1 MKKHKKQLV
10 KLAATTAVIA
20 VALFAALYGVSHLKY
35 ERSVMATLAEVWMII
50 IDRDAIYEEGDGY
63 IENMELREKTN
74 LEPHEIPSGVS
85 MDIPYYYEY
94 EHNMQVYY
102 FNMETFTDTLL
113 IYIPGGGYLNNPLKY
128 HWKLINNV
136 SQNAEC
142 PVVMPIY
149 PKLPHYTCEQSYE
162 AMMEFYLDVASREG
176 VKHII
181 FAGDSSGGAM
191 SLVLAQKIRDLG
203 KDILEPEQLF
213 LYVPWM
219 DVTME
224 NEEVIE
230 IEPVDH
236 MLGLHGLI
244 DIGKKWA
251 ADLDRKDPV
260 VSPIYGTFE
269 NLGYITLFT
278 GTRDMLC
285 PDIVKFSEIL
295 TEQGIE
301 HTFIL
306 KEGLD
311 HPYPLF
317 PTPEA
322 KEAQQMLIDAIIA
335 TKGK

>member
-1 MKKHKKQLV
+1 MEKSKVKILKLFGSVVLV
-10 KLAATTAVIA
+10 AMLGFVL
-20 VALFAALYGVSHLKY
+20 LFAVSHLKY
-35 ERSVMATLAEVWMII
+35 ERSCMATLSEAWMVL
-50 IDRDAIYEEGDGY
+50 IDRDSIYEEGEGY
-63 IENMELREKTN
+63 IENLELRKKTN

-85 MDIPYYYEY
+85 MDIPYYYIW

-102 FNMETFTDTLL
+102 FNMKTFTDTLV

-136 SQNAEC
+136 SLNAEC
-142 PVVMPIY
+142 PVIMPIY
-149 PKLPHYTCEQSYE
+149 PKLPHYTCEQSYQV
-162 AMMEFYLDVASREG
+162 MMNFYLDIATRQG

-181 FAGDSSGGAM
+181 FAGDSSGGGM
-191 SLVLAQKIRDLG
+191 SLVLAQMIRDLEI
-203 KDILEPEQLF
+203 DIIEPEQLF

-224 NEEVIE
+224 NEEVEE
-230 IEPVDH
+230 IEPIDP
-236 MLGLHGLI
+236 MLGMHGLI

-251 ADLDRKDPV
+251 GDLDLKDPM
-260 VSPIYGTFE
+260 VSPIFGTFE
-269 NLGYITLFT
+269 DLGYISLFT

-285 PDIVKFSEIL
+285 PDIEKFSKIL
-295 TEQGIE
+295 TDQGVE
-301 HTFIL
+301 HTFML

-322 KEAQQMLIDAIIA
+322 KEAQQMLIDAILA
-335 TKGK
+335 TKG

>member
-1 MKKHKKQLV
+1 MKNSKIIKILK
-10 KLAATTAVIA
+10 TAVISAA
-20 VALFAALYGVSHLKY
+20 VFFVVLFCVSHFKY
-35 ERSVMATLAEVWMII
+35 ERSVMATLSEVWMVL
-50 IDRDAIYEEGDGY
+50 IDRDSIYEEGEGY
-63 IENMELREKTN
+63 IENIELREKTN
-74 LEPHEIPSGVS
+74 LEPHEKPDGVS
-85 MDIPYYYEY
+85 MDIPYYYIW

-113 IYIPGGGYLNNPLKY
+113 VYIPGGGYLNNPLKY

-162 AMMEFYLDVASREG
+162 VMMNFYLDIATRQG

-191 SLVLAQKIRDLG
+191 SLVLAQKIRDLDI
-203 KDILEPEQLF
+203 DILEPEQLF

-224 NEEVIE
+224 NEQVEE
-230 IEPVDH
+230 IEPIDP
-236 MLGLHGLI
+236 MLGMHGLI
-244 DIGKKWA
+244 DIGKRWA
-251 ADLDRKDPV
+251 ADLDLKDPV
-260 VSPIYGTFE
+260 VSPIFGTFE
-269 NLGYITLFT
+269 DLGYISLFT

-301 HTFIL
+301 HTFML

-322 KEAQQMLIDAIIA
+322 KEAQQMLIDAILA
-335 TKGK
+335 TKS

>member
-1 MKKHKKQLV
+1 MKNRKKKII
-10 KLAATTAVIA
+10 KLLTSTVVVAAV
-20 VALFAALYGVSHLKY
+20 LFAVLYSVSHLKY
-35 ERSVMATLAEVWMII
+35 ERSCMATLAEVWMVL
-50 IDRDAIYEEGDGY
+50 IDRDSIYEEGEGY
-63 IENMELREKTN
+63 IENIELREKTN
-74 LEPHEIPSGVS
+74 LEPHEKPSGVS
-85 MDIPYYYEY
+85 MDIPYNYVW

-136 SQNAEC
+136 SKNAEC

-162 AMMEFYLDVASREG
+162 VMMEFYLDVASREG

-191 SLVLAQKIRDLG
+191 SLVLAQKIRDLDI
-203 KDILEPEQLF
+203 DILEPEQLF

-224 NEEVIE
+224 NEEVEE
-230 IEPVDH
+230 IEPIDP
-236 MLGLHGLI
+236 MLGMHGLI
-244 DIGKKWA
+244 DIGQRWA
-251 ADLDRKDPV
+251 ADLDLKDPV
-260 VSPIYGTFE
+260 VSPIFGTFE
-269 NLGYITLFT
+269 DLGYISLFT

-301 HTFIL
+301 HTFMI

-322 KEAQQMLIDAIIA
+322 KEAQQMLIDAILA
-335 TKGK
+335 TKG

>member
-1 MKKHKKQLV
+1 MKTTEKKIL
-10 KLAATTAVIA
+10 KLATSTAVIA
-20 VALFAALYGVSHLKY
+20 AVLFVALYGISHLKY
-35 ERSVMATLAEVWMII
+35 ERSVMATLAEVWMVL
-50 IDRDAIYEEGDGY
+50 IDRDSIYEEGEGY
-63 IENMELREKTN
+63 IENIELREKTN
-74 LEPHEIPSGVS
+74 LEPHEKPVGVS
-85 MDIPYYYEY
+85 MDIPYYYQY

-136 SQNAEC
+136 SKNAEC

-149 PKLPHYTCEQSYE
+149 PKLPHCTCEESYKV
-162 AMMEFYLDVASREG
+162 MMEFYLDVASREG

-191 SLVLAQKIRDLG
+191 SLVLAQKIRDLDM
-203 KDILEPEQLF
+203 DILEPEQLF

-224 NEEVIE
+224 NEEVEE
-230 IEPVDH
+230 IEPIDP
-236 MLGLHGLI
+236 MLGMHGLI
-244 DIGKKWA
+244 DIGMKWA
-251 ADLDRKDPV
+251 DKLDRKDPI
-260 VSPIYGTFE
+260 VSPIFGTFE
-269 NLGYITLFT
+269 GLGYISLFT

-285 PDIVKFSEIL
+285 PDIVKFHEIL

-301 HTFIL
+301 HTFML

-322 KEAQQMLIDAIIA
+322 KEAQQMLIDAILA
-335 TKGK
+335 TKG

>member
-1 MKKHKKQLV
+1 MESTKKKFF
-10 KLAATTAVIA
+10 KLARSTAVVA
-20 VALFAALYGVSHLKY
+20 VVLFVALYGISHLKY
-35 ERSVMATLAEVWMII
+35 ERSVMATLAEVWMVL
-50 IDRDAIYEEGDGY
+50 IDRDYIYEEGEGY
-63 IENMELREKTN
+63 IENIELREKTN
-74 LEPHEIPSGVS
+74 LEPHEKPAGVS
-85 MDIPYYYEY
+85 MDIPYYYQY

-136 SQNAEC
+136 SQNAQC

-149 PKLPHYTCEQSYE
+149 PKLPHYTCEESYE

-191 SLVLAQKIRDLG
+191 SLVLAQKIRDLDM
-203 KDILEPEQLF
+203 DILEPEQLF

-224 NEEVIE
+224 NKEVE
-230 IEPVDH
+230 GIEPLDP
-236 MLGLHGLI
+236 MLGMHGLI
-244 DIGKKWA
+244 DIGMKWA
-251 ADLDRKDPV
+251 DKLDRKDPV
-260 VSPIYGTFE
+260 VSPIFGDFE
-269 NLGYITLFT
+269 DLGYISLFT

-285 PDIVKFSEIL
+285 PDIVKFHEIL

-301 HTFIL
+301 HTFML

-322 KEAQQMLIDAIIA
+322 KEAQQMLIDAILA
-335 TKGK
+335 AKG

>member
-1 MKKHKKQLV
+1 MKNSKKKIL
-10 KLAATTAVIA
+10 KLLSSTVIIAAVLF
-20 VALFAALYGVSHLKY
+20 VALYCVSHFKY
-35 ERSVMATLAEVWMII
+35 ERSCMATLSEVWMVLV
-50 IDRDAIYEEGDGY
+50 DRDSIYEEGEGY
-63 IENMELREKTN
+63 IENIELREKTN
-74 LEPHEIPSGVS
+74 LEPHEKPSGVS
-85 MDIPYYYEY
+85 MDIPYHYVW
-94 EHNMQVYY
+94 EHEMQVYY

-142 PVVMPIY
+142 PVIMPVY
-149 PKLPHYTCEQSYE
+149 PKLPHYTCEESYE
-162 AMMEFYLDVASREG
+162 VMMEFYLDVASREG

-181 FAGDSSGGAM
+181 FAGDSSGGGM
-191 SLVLAQKIRDLG
+191 SLVLAQKIRDLDI
-203 KDILEPEQLF
+203 DILEPEQLF

-224 NEEVIE
+224 NEAVEE
-230 IEPVDH
+230 IEPIDP
-236 MLGLHGLI
+236 MLGMHGLI
-244 DIGKKWA
+244 DIGLRWA
-251 ADLDRKDPV
+251 GELDRKDPM

-269 NLGYITLFT
+269 DLGYISLFT

-285 PDIVKFSEIL
+285 PDIVKFSEML

-301 HTFIL
+301 HTFML

-322 KEAQQMLIDAIIA
+322 KEAQQMLIDAILA
-335 TKGK
+335 TKG

>member
-1 MKKHKKQLV
+1 MKKNKGKIA
-10 KLAATTAVIA
+10 KLLGSVLA
-20 VALFAALYGVSHLKY
+20 VAVLGFVLLYSVSHLKY
-35 ERSVMATLAEVWMII
+35 ERSVMASLAELWMVI
-50 IDRDAIYEEGDGY
+50 IDRDSIYEEGDGY
-63 IENMELREKTN
+63 DENYALRAVTN

-85 MDIPYYYEY
+85 MDIPYYYIW

-102 FNMETFTDTLL
+102 FNMESFTDTLL

-136 SQNAEC
+136 AQNADC

-149 PKLPHYTCEQSYE
+149 PKLPHYTCEQSYQV
-162 AMMEFYLDVASREG
+162 MMSFYLDVASRQG

-191 SLVLAQKIRDLG
+191 SLVLAQMIRDLD
-203 KDILEPEQLF
+203 KDVLEPEQLF

-224 NEEVIE
+224 NEAVVE
-230 IEPVDH
+230 IEPVDP
-236 MLGLHGLI
+236 MLGMHGLI
-244 DIGKKWA
+244 DIGIKWA
-251 ADLDRKDPV
+251 GELDRKDLM
-260 VSPIYGTFE
+260 VSPIYGSFE
-269 NLGYITLFT
+269 DLGYISLFT

-285 PDIVKFSEIL
+285 PDIERFSEIL

-322 KEAQQMLIDAIIA
+322 KEAQQMLIDAILA
-335 TKGK
+335 TKG